1 MYVLTYVPINGEEK
15 VEGIFELHTTMVY
28 MRTQRSISMAMN
40 TQRSISMAKSTQRL
54 ITMATNT

>member
-15 VEGIFELHTTMVY
+15 VEGIFELHTAMVY
-28 MRTQRSISMAMN
+28 MRSQRSIS
-40 TQRSISMAKSTQRL
+40 TAKSTQRL